1 MSYARTANL
10 SRRGILTA
18 GGALGLGALLA
29 ACGDDGGSQTSG
41 KTSEKDGGPWSFT
54 DDRKKKVTA
63 DRTPERIVAFTGTAA
78 ALADFG
84 LKDRIVGVF
93 GETVLEDGSAHPQA
107 GGLDVK
113 KIEVIGNAWGEFDI
127 EKYAALSPELLVTH
141 QYDPSSL
148 WYVPEESADKI
159 LKLAPSVAVQT
170 AEVSLLK
177 PIQRYAALAESLG
190 ADLKSEQVADGKA
203 RFEAA
208 AEKLR
213 KAAKAGGGLR
223 VLAASGSA
231 DYFYVSTPAPAAG
244 LKYFAELGVNFVIP
258 DDVEASGGYFES
270 LSWENAG
277 QYEADLII
285 LDNRSTALQPKDLK
299 SKPTWEALPAVKAGQ
314 VAEWDPVPRFSYQG
328 AAPLMENLA
337 DAITKARKLG

>member
-29 ACGDDGGSQTSG
+29 ACGDGGSQTSG
-41 KTSEKDGGPWSFT
+41 RTAGKDAGPWSFT

-107 GGLDVK
+107 GDLDVK

-127 EKYAALSPELLVTH
+127 EKYAALNPELLVTH
-141 QYDPSSL
+141 QYDAASL

-159 LKLAPSVAVQT
+159 LKLAPSVAVQV
-170 AEVSLLK
+170 ADVSLLK

-190 ADLKSEQVADGKA
+190 ADLKSKQVTDGKA

-213 KAAKAGGGLR
+213 KAAKASGGLR

-231 DYFYVSTPAPAAG
+231 DYFYVSTPAPAAD
-244 LKYFAELGVNFVIP
+244 LKYFAELGVEFVIP
-258 DDVEASGGYFES
+258 EDVKASGGYFES

-285 LDNRSTALQPKDLK
+285 LDNRSTALQPKDLR

-337 DAITKARKLG
+337 DAITKAKKLG

>member
-29 ACGDDGGSQTSG
+29 ACGDGGSQTSG
-41 KTSEKDGGPWSFT
+41 RTSEKDGGPWSFT

-63 DRTPERIVAFTGTAA
+63 DKTPERIVAFTGTAA

-107 GGLDVK
+107 GDLDVK

-141 QYDPSSL
+141 QYDAGSL
-148 WYVPEESADKI
+148 WYVPEESSDKI
-159 LKLAPSVAVQT
+159 LKLAPSVAVQV

-190 ADLKSEQVADGKA
+190 ADLKSKQVTDGKA

-213 KAAKAGGGLR
+213 RAAKASGGLR

-231 DYFYVSTPAPAAG
+231 DYFYVSTPAPAAD
-244 LKYFAELGVNFVIP
+244 LKYFAELGVEFVIP
-258 DDVEASGGYFES
+258 EDVKASGGYFES

-337 DAITKARKLG
+337 DAITKAKKLG

>member
-29 ACGDDGGSQTSG
+29 ACGDGGSQTSG
-41 KTSEKDGGPWSFT
+41 RTAGKDAGPWSFT

-107 GGLDVK
+107 GDLDVK

-127 EKYAALSPELLVTH
+127 EKYAALNPELLVTH
-141 QYDPSSL
+141 QYDAASL

-159 LKLAPSVAVQT
+159 LKLAPSVAVQV
-170 AEVSLLK
+170 ADVSLLK

-190 ADLKSEQVADGKA
+190 ADLKSKQVTDGKA

-213 KAAKAGGGLR
+213 KAAKASGGLR

-231 DYFYVSTPAPAAG
+231 DYFYVSTPAPAAD
-244 LKYFAELGVNFVIP
+244 LKYFAELGVEFVIP
-258 DDVEASGGYFES
+258 EDVKASGGYFES

-299 SKPTWEALPAVKAGQ
+299 SKPTWEALPAVKADQ

-337 DAITKARKLG
+337 DAISRAKKLG

>member
-10 SRRGILTA
+10 SRRGILAA

-29 ACGDDGGSQTSG
+29 ACGDGDSKASG
-41 KTSEKDGGPWSFT
+41 NASEKGGGPWSFT

-93 GETVLEDGSAHPQA
+93 GETLLEDGSAHPQA

-113 KIEVIGNAWGEFDI
+113 KVEVIGNAWGEFDI
-127 EKYAALSPELLVTH
+127 EKYAALNPELLVTH
-141 QYDPSSL
+141 QYDSGSL

-159 LKLAPSVAVQT
+159 LKLAPSVAVQV
-170 AEVSLLK
+170 ANVSLLK

-190 ADLKSEQVADGKA
+190 ADLKSKQVTDGKA

-213 KAAKAGGGLR
+213 RAAGASGGLR

-231 DYFYVSTPAPAAG
+231 DYFYVSTPAPAAD
-244 LKYFAELGVNFVIP
+244 LKYFAELGVEFVIP
-258 DDVEASGGYFES
+258 KDIKASGGYFES

-285 LDNRSTALQPKDLK
+285 LDNRSTALQPEDLK
-299 SKPTWEALPAVKAGQ
+299 SKPTWESLPAVKAGQ

-337 DAITKARKLG
+337 DAITRAKKLG

>member
-10 SRRGILTA
+10 SRRGILAA

-29 ACGDDGGSQTSG
+29 ACGDGGSQTSDKAAG
-41 KTSEKDGGPWSFT
+41 KDGGPWSFT

-63 DRTPERIVAFTGTAA
+63 DKTPERIVAFTGTAA

-93 GETVLEDGSAHPQA
+93 GETLLEDGSAHPQA
-107 GGLDVK
+107 GDLDVK

-127 EKYAALSPELLVTH
+127 EKYAALNPELLVTH
-141 QYDPSSL
+141 QYDAGSL
-148 WYVPEESADKI
+148 WYVPEESSDKI
-159 LKLAPSVAVQT
+159 LKLAPSVAVQV

-190 ADLKSEQVADGKA
+190 ADLKSKQVTDGRA

-213 KAAKAGGGLR
+213 RAAKASGGLR

-231 DYFYVSTPAPAAG
+231 DYFYVSTPAPAAD

-258 DDVEASGGYFES
+258 EDVKASGGYFES

-337 DAITKARKLG
+337 DAISKAKKLG

>member
-1 MSYARTANL
+1 MSNARTAHL
-10 SRRGILTA
+10 SRRGILAA

-29 ACGDDGGSQTSG
+29 ACGDGGSGASD
-41 KTSEKDGGPWSFT
+41 KAAEKDGGPWSFT
-54 DDRKKKVTA
+54 DDRKEKVTA
-63 DRTPERIVAFTGTAA
+63 DKAPERIVAFTGTAA

-107 GGLDVK
+107 GDLDVK
-113 KIEVIGNAWGEFDI
+113 KIEVLGNTWGEFDI

-141 QYDPSSL
+141 QYDQGSL
-148 WYVPEESADKI
+148 WYVPDESKDKI
-159 LKLAPSVAVQT
+159 LKLAPSVAVQV
-170 AEVSLLK
+170 ANVSLLK

-190 ADLKSEQVADGKA
+190 ADLKSRQVTDGKA

-213 KAAKAGGGLR
+213 KAAKASGGLR

-231 DYFYVSTPAPAAG
+231 DYFYVSTPAPAAD
-244 LKYFAELGVNFVIP
+244 LKYFAELGVNFVVPEDIK
-258 DDVEASGGYFES
+258 ASGGYFES

-285 LDNRSTALQPKDLK
+285 LDNRSTALQPGDLK

-337 DAITKARKLG
+337 DAIGKARKLG